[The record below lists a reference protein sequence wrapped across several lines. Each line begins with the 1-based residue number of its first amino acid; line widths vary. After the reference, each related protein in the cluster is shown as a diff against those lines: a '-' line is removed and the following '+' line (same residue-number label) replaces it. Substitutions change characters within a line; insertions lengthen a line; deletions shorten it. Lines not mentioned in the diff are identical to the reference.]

1 MKKLFC
7 LAAAAACIC
16 YGCTQDEENRNLG
29 IGVYPGNPDENTA
42 PVMVQDDSY
51 RNIALNRAAYA
62 SSSFDYNLTAQLVT
76 DGIVSAEMPRFLQ
89 VSTPEG
95 GVPRREREW
104 LVDQGPYTRPIFEGS
119 STSIVFELG
128 NGWKEMAD
136 NVRMLGYVNFLEEEA
151 DGSYEI
157 SFYGSENGE
166 EWDKIGEFSGKNFP
180 GEKLSPRKHSDPDK
194 SAALGERLLPRRLI
208 DLNVNLESPK
218 SYSFFKVSLN
228 MPGAQEWM
236 FTNCDFYHMGEF
248 VDLVSS
254 QFFCS
259 TWMSLGAEKEWVY
272 VDLGAVA
279 DFDKVVLHWLNRPAD
294 GMIQVSKDGERWK
307 NLSAITE
314 DNTIEVKG
322 RGRYVRVLING
333 STDKKPLML
342 SEIEVWGKGG
352 LRADQVSWKLKRAL
366 ETEAD
371 GTSISTCEFDDSDWL
386 AATVPGTVLTSYV
399 NIGAV
404 PDPNHADNLLHIS
417 DSYFNSDFW
426 YRNEFEIRKPTGK
439 KLFLELDGINWKA
452 EVFFN
457 GEYLGKIEGGFIRGR
472 FDISKV
478 AKEGRNALAVKI
490 LKNANIGAVKE
501 KNEENTGINGGILGA
516 DNPTFHASIGWDW
529 ISTIRGRN
537 IGIWN
542 DIRIVEEGPVSL
554 KDPFVNVVLPLPD
567 TTSAVITP
575 EVYVRNNDDKPI
587 CGMLKGFVGEVTFEQ
602 EVALEAGEE
611 RLVRFDVLSYPQL
624 LIENPRL
631 WWPNGYGE
639 QNLYDAGFEFAVT
652 SLQKGETPD
661 QVGCDGST
669 SLQKGET
676 PDQVGC
682 DGNTSLPA
690 ATGQPTESLKR
701 MRKNLLSDRI
711 DFKVGLRQVDADE
724 EGGVLHLYVNGRRF
738 IGRGGN
744 WGFSENNLNYRGRE
758 YDIAIDYHADMN
770 FTIMRNWV
778 GQTGDV
784 ELYEACDRHGIMIW
798 QDFWLANPA
807 DGPDPD
813 DNRMF
818 LANAEDYLR
827 QHRSHPSLVIYC
839 GRNEG
844 FPPKEIDEGLRSIIK
859 EYHPGLHYISSS
871 ADGCVSGHGPY
882 RALTPKEYF
891 TLPSGNDRFHSERGM
906 PAVMTFESMLRTYST
921 DALWPQNKQWGQ
933 HDFTLSGAQAGE
945 SFNKLIADGYGEPQS
960 AEEFAQ
966 LGQFINY
973 DGYRAMFESR
983 SLNRKGLLLWMS
995 HPAWPSMTWQTYD
1008 WYFEPT
1014 AAYFGCKKA
1023 SEPLHIQ
1030 WNPADNNIEI
1040 VNYNAGDYHGLNVR
1054 AMVMNTDGSVAWEK
1068 YGSFDSTED
1077 TTVKCFAVEFP
1088 SEVSETHF
1096 IKLYLTDSEGNTLS
1110 DNFYINGTE
1119 YGNHQA
1125 MASMSKADVKVSSNF
1140 EKVADGSE
1148 IHGDEW
1154 RGSVVLE
1161 NRSNVPAVMVRLNV
1175 VGNQDGDQILPMF
1188 YTDNYFSLMPGE
1200 KKTVSL
1206 RWYDADSR
1214 GNSPEVIVSGYNM

>member
-7 LAAAAACIC
+7 LAAVATIISF
-16 YGCTQDEENRNLG
+16 GCSQKSDKYNLG
-29 IGVYPGNPDENTA
+29 IGVYPGNPDENSA

-51 RNIALNRAAYA
+51 RNIALHRASYA
-62 SSSFDYNLTAQLVT
+62 SSSYDYNLTAQLVT
-76 DGIVSAEMPRFLQ
+76 DGIIASDMPKFMK
-89 VSTPEG
+89 VSTSG
-95 GVPRREREW
+95 GSVPRREREW
-104 LVDQGPYTRPIFEGS
+104 LVDRGDYTSMKLDGTHVEIL
-119 STSIVFELG
+119 FELE
-128 NGWKEMAD
+128 NGWTEKVD
-136 NVRMLGYVNFLEEEA
+136 HVKMLGYVSYLEEEA
-151 DGSYEI
+151 TGGYCIQFEGSDDEMATVIDGY
-157 SFYGSENGE
+157 SEGIILGRKNGDE
-166 EWDKIGEFSGKNFP
+166 FP
-180 GEKLSPRKHSDPDK
+180 GRQLSPRRHSDPDK
-194 SAALGERLLPRRLI
+194 SAALGDRLLPRRLI
-208 DLNVNLESPK
+208 DLNLDLNLDWTPDSCKNKE
-218 SYSFFKVSLN
+218 YSKLKAWLH
-228 MPGAQEWM
+228 MRGAQEW
-236 FTNCDFYHMGEF
+236 TLVNCDFYHKGKL
-248 VDLVSS
+248 VDLLSS
-254 QFFCS
+254 QYFCS
-259 TWMSLGAEKEWVY
+259 TWMSLGTEQEWVY
-272 VDLGAVA
+272 VDLGVEAE
-279 DFDKVVLHWLNRPAD
+279 FDKIVLHWLNRPSG
-294 GMIQVSKDGERWK
+294 GMIQVSKDGFVWTDLVELQEADTVEARGK
-307 NLSAITE
+307 
-314 DNTIEVKG
+314 
-322 RGRYVRVLING
+322 GRYVRVLMDG
-333 STDKKPLML
+333 SADGKPLML

-352 LRADQVSWKLKRAL
+352 MKAEAKEEPANDGNKIILSGGNWKLKRAAEL
-366 ETEAD
+366 DVQGDAISSD
-371 GTSISTCEFDDSDWL
+371 GFDDSGWL

-426 YRNEFEIRKPTGK
+426 YRKEFEMHKPDGERM
-439 KLFLELDGINWKA
+439 FLEFDGINWKA
-452 EVFFN
+452 EVYFN
-457 GEYLGKIEGGFIRGR
+457 GKFLGCIEGGFTRGR
-472 FDISKV
+472 FDITDLAEK
-478 AKEGRNALAVKI
+478 GTNTLAVKI
-490 LKNANIGAVKE
+490 IKNAHIGAVKE

-542 DIRIVEEGPVSL
+542 DVRIVTEGPVSL
-554 KDPFVNVVLPLPD
+554 KDPFVNVALPLPD

-575 EVYVRNNDDKPI
+575 EVYVRNNDGKPV
-587 CGMLKGFVGEVTFEQ
+587 CGVLKGFVGDVQFEQ

-611 RLVRFDVLSYPQL
+611 RLVRFDMISYPQL
-624 LIENPRL
+624 MIENPRL

-639 QNLYDAGFEFAVT
+639 QHLYDAGFEFIINPSFPA
-652 SLQKGETPD
+652 ET
-661 QVGCDGST
+661 
-669 SLQKGET
+669 
-676 PDQVGC
+676 
-682 DGNTSLPA
+682 GN
-690 ATGQPTESLKR
+690 
-701 MRKNLLSDRI
+701 LSDRI
-711 DFKVGLRQVDADE
+711 TFKVGIRQVDADE

-758 YDIAIDYHADMN
+758 YDIAVDYHADMN

-784 ELYEACDRHGIMIW
+784 ELYDACDRHGIMVW

-813 DNRMF
+813 DAEMF

-827 QHRSHPSLVIYC
+827 HHRSHPSLVIYC

-844 FPPKEIDEGLRSIIK
+844 FPPEDIDKGLRYIVK
-859 EYHPGLHYISSS
+859 TYHPGLHYISSS

-906 PAVMTFESMLRTYST
+906 PAVMTYESMLRTYSP

-933 HDFTLSGAQAGE
+933 HDFTLSGAQAGAT
-945 SFNKLIADGYGEPQS
+945 FNELIAKGYGEPSS
-960 AEEFAQ
+960 AKEFADR
-966 LGQFINY
+966 GQFINY

-1014 AAYFGCKKA
+1014 AAYFGCKKG

-1030 WNPADNNIEI
+1030 WNPTDDNVEI
-1040 VNYNAGDYHGLNVR
+1040 VNYNAGFHNGLTAR
-1054 AMVMNTDGSVAWEK
+1054 ALVMNMDGRIVWESS
-1068 YGSFDSTED
+1068 GCFDSKED

-1088 SEVSETHF
+1088 SDVSPTHF
-1096 IKLYLTDSEGNTLS
+1096 IKLYLTDTEGNAVS

-1125 MASMSKADVKVSSNF
+1125 MVSMSRADVKVRSDF
-1140 EKVADGSE
+1140 EKVNDGSA

-1154 RGSVVLE
+1154 RGTVTLE
-1161 NRSNVPAVMVRLNV
+1161 NRSNVPAVMIRLNV
-1175 VGNQDGDQILPMF
+1175 VGRQDGGQILPMF
-1188 YTDNYFSLMPGE
+1188 YEDNYFSLMPGE
-1200 KKTVSL
+1200 KKTVTL

-1214 GNSPEVIVSGYNM
+1214 GNSPRVIVSGYNL

>member
-7 LAAAAACIC
+7 LAAIATFVSF
-16 YGCTQDEENRNLG
+16 GCSHKGERDNLG
-29 IGVYPGNPDENTA
+29 IGIYPGNPDENTA
-42 PVMVQDDSY
+42 PEMVIDDSY
-51 RNIALNRAAYA
+51 RNIALHRAAYA

-76 DGIVSAEMPRFLQ
+76 DGIVSEGKPRFLQ

-95 GVPRREREW
+95 CIPRREREW
-104 LVDQGPYTRPIFEGS
+104 LVDQGPYTRPTFEGS
-119 STSIVFELG
+119 STEIVFELG

-136 NVRMLGYVNFLEEEA
+136 NVRMLGYVSFLEEEA
-151 DGSYEI
+151 DGCYEI
-157 SFYGSENGE
+157 IFYGSADGRNWER
-166 EWDKIGEFSGKNFP
+166 IGEFCGKNFP

-194 SAALGERLLPRRLI
+194 SAALGDRLLPRRLI
-208 DLNVNLESPK
+208 DLNVNLDSDK
-218 SYSFFKVSLN
+218 AYSFFKVSLD
-228 MPGAQEWM
+228 MPGAQEWT

-259 TWMSLGAEKEWVY
+259 TWMSLGTEKEWVY
-272 VDLGAVA
+272 VDLGTVA
-279 DFDKVVLHWLNRPAD
+279 RFDKIVLHWLNRPAG
-294 GMIQVSKDGERWK
+294 GMIQVSKDGSQWK
-307 NLSAITE
+307 DIAPIPDGDTVK
-314 DNTIEVKG
+314 VKG
-322 RGRYVRVLING
+322 KGRYVRVIMDRSSDG
-333 STDKKPLML
+333 KSLML

-352 LRADQVSWKLKRAL
+352 MKAVAEGNWKLKRAA
-366 ETEAD
+366 ESDYKGTEVSSD
-371 GTSISTCEFDDSDWL
+371 DFDDSAWL

-404 PDPNHADNLLHIS
+404 PDPNYADNLLHIS

-426 YRNEFEIRKPTGK
+426 YRNEFEIRKTTGK

-529 ISTIRGRN
+529 ISTVRGRN

-542 DIRIVEEGPVSL
+542 DVRIVEEGPVSL
-554 KDPFVNVVLPLPD
+554 KDPFVNVSLPLPD

-661 QVGCDGST
+661 QVGCDGS
-669 SLQKGET
+669 
-676 PDQVGC
+676 
-682 DGNTSLPA
+682 TSLPA

-906 PAVMTFESMLRTYST
+906 PAVMTFESMLRTYSP

-945 SFNKLIADGYGEPQS
+945 YFNKLIADGYGEPQS

-1054 AMVMNTDGSVAWEK
+1054 AMVMNTDGSVVWEK

-1175 VGNQDGDQILPMF
+1175 VGKQDGDQILPMF

-1200 KKTVSL
+1200 KKTISL

-1214 GNSPEVIVSGYNM
+1214 GNSPEVIVSGYNL